1 MKKQIV
7 TLSVLS
13 VLLMIAAS
21 NVKAEEANQP
31 LQARSA
37 VDVLTKES
45 TPAPVPL
52 IPNAINIQNNADHA
66 IWITIYNSFGSIRDS
81 GCIAQGGQVHF
92 NNYYAPLP
100 YKVRAE
106 VTTNNDCSG
115 KVIFDTNTQVGM
127 PITGSG
133 VGISLEK
140 GTNNYY
146 FY

>member
-13 VLLMIAAS
+13 VLLMITAAS
-21 NVKAEEANQP
+21 VNAQEP
-31 LQARSA
+31 
-37 VDVLTKES
+37 TKTT
-45 TPAPVPL
+45 TPAPVPT
-52 IPNAINIQNNADHA
+52 IANAINIQNNADHA
-66 IWITIYNSFGSIRDS
+66 IWITIYNSFSSIRDA
-81 GCIAQGGQVHF
+81 GCIKIGDAVHF

-115 KVIFDTNTQVGM
+115 PVIFDTNMQVSM

-140 GTNNYY
+140 SATGYY

>member
-13 VLLMIAAS
+13 VLLMIAA
-21 NVKAEEANQP
+21 NTVKAE
-31 LQARSA
+31 
-37 VDVLTKES
+37 TT

-52 IPNAINIQNNADHA
+52 IPNAINVQNNADHA

-81 GCIAQGGQVHF
+81 GCIKIGDAVHY

-115 KVIFDTNTQVGM
+115 RVIFDTNMQVSM

-140 GTNNYY
+140 SATGYY